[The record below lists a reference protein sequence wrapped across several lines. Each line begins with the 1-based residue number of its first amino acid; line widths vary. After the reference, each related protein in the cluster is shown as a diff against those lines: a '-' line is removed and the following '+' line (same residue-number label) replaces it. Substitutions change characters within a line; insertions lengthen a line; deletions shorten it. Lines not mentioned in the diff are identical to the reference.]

1 MGGQYRKMKNM
12 SELFKRGKFCKK
24 KKTQLSFSSIWGIRL
39 KIYFKKIKF
48 RFKNLFICNF

>member
-24 KKTQLSFSSIWGIRL
+24 KNSVIV
-39 KIYFKKIKF
+39 FKYMGNSL
-48 RFKNLFICNF
+48 KNLL